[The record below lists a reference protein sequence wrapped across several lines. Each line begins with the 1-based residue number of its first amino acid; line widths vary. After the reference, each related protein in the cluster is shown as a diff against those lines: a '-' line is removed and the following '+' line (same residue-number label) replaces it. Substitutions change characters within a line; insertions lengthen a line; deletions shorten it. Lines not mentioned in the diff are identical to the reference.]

1 MDFSRIQKF
10 LLHWVNISARLLFD
24 EELTRL
30 SQCYLS
36 KVFLILHSSSFL
48 LQYQVL
54 DYENEE
60 LHIEAL
66 LS

>member
-10 LLHWVNISARLLFD
+10 LLHWVNIFARLLFD